1 MISCFR
7 CFINELEN
15 VIKIHLQDST
25 EPETR
30 VHLKREDEEE
40 MRTVSFPKSTGL
52 NECQEAGGFS
62 EFQISGIIVNPVI
75 ISKYLS
81 NHREPE

>member
-1 MISCFR
+1 M
-7 CFINELEN
+7 
-15 VIKIHLQDST
+15 K
-25 EPETR
+25 
-30 VHLKREDEEE
+30 
-40 MRTVSFPKSTGL
+40 TVSFPKSTGL

>member
-1 MISCFR
+1 
-7 CFINELEN
+7 
-15 VIKIHLQDST
+15 
-25 EPETR
+25 
-30 VHLKREDEEE
+30 
-40 MRTVSFPKSTGL
+40 MRTDSFPKSTGL
-52 NECQEAGGFS
+52 NECQEAEDFS